1 MKNVN
6 LILRGMDAKNAVIF
20 VDDKAVK
27 TKRNN
32 FGGQTATVQTEN
44 NSVRVRVES
53 VLELQNPMWFL
64 TNILFFLISCFGIFD
79 IRPSKNF
86 TVVEYDATISLSDGE
101 NNIALTLDLNKA
113 PKVLAESACQI
124 EENQNKLEVDEKL
137 KKRKKILTI
146 SKIFTFIIS
155 VVIILTIVSIKNKV

>member
-1 MKNVN
+1 MKEVN

-53 VLELQNPMWFL
+53 VLELQNPMWLL
-64 TNILFFLISCFGIFD
+64 TNIFFFLISIFGLLD
-79 IRPSKNF
+79 VRPSKTL
-86 TVVEYDATISLSDGE
+86 TVVEYDATITLVDGE

-113 PKVLAESACQI
+113 PKVLAETACQI
-124 EENQNKLEVDEKL
+124 EEHQNKLEIDETL
-137 KKRKKILTI
+137 KKRKKILKI

-155 VVIILTIVSIKNKV
+155 VIIILTIVSIKNKV

>member
-1 MKNVN
+1 MKEVN

-53 VLELQNPMWFL
+53 VLELQNPMWLL
-64 TNILFFLISCFGIFD
+64 TNIFFFLISIFGLLD
-79 IRPSKNF
+79 VRPSK
-86 TVVEYDATISLSDGE
+86 TLTIVEYDATITLLDGE

-113 PKVLAESACQI
+113 PKVLAETACQI
-124 EENQNKLEVDEKL
+124 EEHQNKLEIDETL
-137 KKRKKILTI
+137 KKRKKILKI

-155 VVIILTIVSIKNKV
+155 VIIILTIVSIKNKV

>member
-1 MKNVN
+1 MKEVN
-6 LILRGMDAKNAVIF
+6 LILRGMDAKNAVVF
-20 VDDKAVK
+20 VDNKAVK

-53 VLELQNPMWFL
+53 VLELQNPMWLL
-64 TNILFFLISCFGIFD
+64 TNIFFFLISIFGLLD
-79 IRPSKNF
+79 VRPSK
-86 TVVEYDATISLSDGE
+86 TLTIVEYDATITLGGGE

-113 PKVLAESACQI
+113 PKVLAETACQI
-124 EENQNKLEVDEKL
+124 EEHQNKLEIDETL
-137 KKRKKILTI
+137 KKRKKILKI

-155 VVIILTIVSIKNKV
+155 VIIILTIVSIKNKV

>member
-1 MKNVN
+1 
-6 LILRGMDAKNAVIF
+6 MDAKNAVVFI
-20 VDDKAVK
+20 DDKAVK
-27 TKRNN
+27 TKHNH

-53 VLELQNPMWFL
+53 VLELQNPMWLL

-79 IRPSKNF
+79 IRSNKTF

-124 EENQNKLEVDEKL
+124 EEHQNKLEVDEKL

>member
-1 MKNVN
+1 MKEVN

-44 NSVRVRVES
+44 NSVHVRVES
-53 VLELQNPMWFL
+53 VLELQNPMWLL
-64 TNILFFLISCFGIFD
+64 TNIFFFLISIFGLLD
-79 IRPSKNF
+79 VRPSKTL
-86 TVVEYDATISLSDGE
+86 TVVEYDATITLVDGE

-124 EENQNKLEVDEKL
+124 EEHQNKLEIDETL
-137 KKRKKILTI
+137 KKRKRILKI

-155 VVIILTIVSIKNKV
+155 VIIILTIVSIKNKV

>member
-1 MKNVN
+1 MKEVN

-53 VLELQNPMWFL
+53 VLELQNPMWLL
-64 TNILFFLISCFGIFD
+64 TNIFFFLISIFGLLD
-79 IRPSKNF
+79 VRPSKTL
-86 TVVEYDATISLSDGE
+86 TVVEYDATITLVDGE

-124 EENQNKLEVDEKL
+124 EEHQNKLEIDETL
-137 KKRKKILTI
+137 KKRKRILKI

-155 VVIILTIVSIKNKV
+155 VIIILTIVSIKNKV